1 MSASRKIAVVKPRLR
16 RCLSR
21 YGLAAICHLL
31 SRVAKAQALKV
42 RNLKLVEED
51 GLKRLAG
58 GRECRV
64 DPIGKDCEE
73 RHRRMMIAQ

>member
-1 MSASRKIAVVKPRLR
+1 MSASRKIAAVKPRLR
-16 RCLSR
+16 KCLSR
-21 YGLAAICHLL
+21 YGCDRHLL

-42 RNLKLVEED
+42 RNLKLVEEN
-51 GLKRLAG
+51 GLKWLAG